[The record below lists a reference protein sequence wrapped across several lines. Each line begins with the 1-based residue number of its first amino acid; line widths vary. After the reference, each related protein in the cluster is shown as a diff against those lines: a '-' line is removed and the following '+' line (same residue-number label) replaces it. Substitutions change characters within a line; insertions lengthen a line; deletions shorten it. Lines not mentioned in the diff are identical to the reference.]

1 MPFAKPVVNGVHL
14 LQILLQIRKT
24 IRHEKRE
31 KATMGLQGENPK
43 TLVALSKSW
52 FFREDR
58 SNEKDTVR
66 LPWQQS
72 MDLKNPL
79 EPQGLFDFAS
89 SILHHFYT
97 TSLVTIC

>member
-1 MPFAKPVVNGVHL
+1 VKKPRRVG
-14 LQILLQIRKT
+14 KD
-24 IRHEKRE
+24 K
-31 KATMGLQGENPK
+31 NPK

-79 EPQGLFDFAS
+79 EPQGLFAFCVPV
-89 SILHHFYT
+89 LHHNYT
-97 TSLVTIC
+97 NSTPHNVQSFLEP

>member
-1 MPFAKPVVNGVHL
+1 VSIYYKIYYKFVKQYATKSHD
-14 LQILLQIRKT
+14 KE
-24 IRHEKRE
+24 RHSQRAESE
-31 KATMGLQGENPK
+31 K
-43 TLVALSKSW
+43 TLEALGKSW

-79 EPQGLFDFAS
+79 EPQGLFAFCVPV
-89 SILHHFYT
+89 LHHNYT
-97 TSLVTIC
+97 NSTPHNVQSFLEP